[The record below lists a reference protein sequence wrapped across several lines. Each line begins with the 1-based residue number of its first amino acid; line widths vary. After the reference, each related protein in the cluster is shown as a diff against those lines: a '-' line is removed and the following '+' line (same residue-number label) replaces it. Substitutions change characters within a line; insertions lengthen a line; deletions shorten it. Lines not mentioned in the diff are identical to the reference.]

1 MFALLSVW
9 MALGALVTTVVTVVT
24 DWPGKEPVVTLLP
37 YTYALAATLAAGV
50 LWAFRQRPADDAG
63 VAGQRSQA
71 MAAIVL
77 IAIALAILLIW
88 ANGWFYGLAGWV
100 IELVF
105 LAICHRGYLRIVRPD

>member
-9 MALGALVTTVVTVVT
+9 MALGALVTTVVTVAT

-50 LWAFRQRPADDAG
+50 LWAFRQRAADDPG
-63 VAGQRSQA
+63 VAGQRLQA

-100 IELVF
+100 IEVVF